1 MIEAVKTVIIENW
14 SNRKR
19 LLRLADYELKA
30 QNNGTVFGFLWNFLN
45 PALQIAVYWFVFE
58 I

>member
-30 QNNGTVFGFLWNFLN
+30 QNNGTVFGFLWNF
-45 PALQIAVYWFVFE
+45 
-58 I
+58 